1 MYIPAIPLT
10 PQNQAYIERQKAS
23 FLSGD
28 RPPDYPQGKS
38 ESTFVGVASVSDV
51 TGKAGRRA
59 MGLQEA

>member
-10 PQNQAYIERQKAS
+10 PQNQAYIERQKET

-28 RPPDYPQGKS
+28 TPPDFPKGKS
-38 ESTFVGVASVSDV
+38 ESTFVGVATVSDV
-51 TGKAGRRA
+51 VGKAGRRA